1 MSTHLPRDS
10 PLPPDPPLPRDS
22 PAAADQG
29 QTAGAWPGLCLVT
42 VLLVAGA
49 ALDLSRCGIV
59 LVTARHGQPAA
70 GLVAAGLAS
79 AALSLAAARGSYRDR
94 RWAAWAAVLIGITS
108 APQAAAAGFDALYA
122 VPNTA
127 TAVVGILLTVAVLAT
142 VGRGQPPE

>member
-79 AALSLAAARGSYRDR
+79 ARGSYRDR

-108 APQAAAAGFDALYA
+108 APQAAATGFDALYA

-142 VGRGQPPE
+142 AGRGQPPG